1 MLLPCCSYIAWP
13 ICRLQSEIRGAFIP
27 IFMNNLKVILCW
39 SYGAAASRNGPS
51 FPLVVIASF
60 LLHCIRTTLSRA
72 GFETWFGWKWS
83 FEFSP
88 SYFSARSAPC
98 SHSQHSHRLGSFGTR
113 RRWDHWVRATPFC
126 KGQTVS
132 AQCPRVQGKH
142 WAELAEQG
150 PCYGS
155 STGPTAA
162 LTHTLPSGFTPMRGS
177 LHLCRPRLKMQP
189 LPQHGDCA
197 YGRQQAWGT
206 GHCHSVQQTP
216 WSLLNA
222 GPVVGQSWDI
232 PAGGSGYL
240 GCFLWLSFA
249 CACHSPGFALCRIK
263 HRKDFF
269 SSQSGFC
276 VWLCDCNCST
286 ELKYWTVV
294 FNYMK
299 TIYISKYLTPVN

>member
-189 LPQHGDCA
+189 LPP
-197 YGRQQAWGT
+197 AWWLRLWEAT
-206 GHCHSVQQTP
+206 GMGNGALPLSATDTLVPAKCWPCGGAELRYTSRWVRVP
-216 WSLLNA
+216 RVFSMIIFCLCMS
-222 GPVVGQSWDI
+222 QSWVCLMQDKASQI
-232 PAGGSGYL
+232 LFFFAVRIL
-240 GCFLWLSFA
+240 CVALWL
-249 CACHSPGFALCRIK
+249 
-263 HRKDFF
+263 
-269 SSQSGFC
+269 
-276 VWLCDCNCST
+276 
-286 ELKYWTVV
+286 
-294 FNYMK
+294 
-299 TIYISKYLTPVN
+299 